1 MVQTLL
7 RLLGIDLQQ
16 QISRLK
22 MQVEEVAEQASSRI
36 ERQVQE
42 TGLTLGFALAG
53 LIAALATVA
62 IVLTATF
69 IWVDREHGPLVGLAV
84 VGIIT
89 AVLAGLM
96 FTLAATHART
106 SASPKP
112 SPRPWQRAAA
122 EPLRAAAPL
131 PAEPPAPA
139 PSDLSGSV
147 PPPPADANLLDVL
160 VHRVTTHAAAASDE
174 AINTASEF
182 VRSGSREQLV
192 GTLTLAVLV
201 GILIGRKK

>member
-16 QISRLK
+16 QISQLK
-22 MQVEEVAEQASSRI
+22 MHVEEVTERASSRI
-36 ERQVQE
+36 ERQVQQ

-62 IVLTATF
+62 IVLTAIF

-84 VGIIT
+84 IGVIT

-112 SPRPWQRAAA
+112 GQRAA
-122 EPLRAAAPL
+122 EPPRAAAPS
-131 PAEPPAPA
+131 PGEPPAPP
-139 PSDLSGSV
+139 PSDASGPV
-147 PPPPADANLLDVL
+147 PPPPADADLLDAL
-160 VHRVTTHAAAASDE
+160 AHRVTAHAVAASDE
-174 AINTASEF
+174 AINTATEF

-192 GTLTLAVLV
+192 GALTLAVLV

>member
-22 MQVEEVAEQASSRI
+22 MHVEEVTEQASSRI

-42 TGLTLGFALAG
+42 TGLTLGFALGG

-62 IVLTATF
+62 IVLTAIF

-84 VGIIT
+84 VGVIT

-96 FTLAATHART
+96 FRLAATHGRS

-112 SPRPWQRAAA
+112 RPRAA
-122 EPLRAAAPL
+122 EPP
-131 PAEPPAPA
+131 PSEPPASSPR
-139 PSDLSGSV
+139 DLSGSV
-147 PPPPADANLLDVL
+147 PPPPADADLLDVL
-160 VHRVTTHAAAASDE
+160 AHRITTQAAAASDE
-174 AINTASEF
+174 AINTATEF

-192 GTLTLAVLV
+192 GALTLAMLV